1 MPSVY
6 TGCYFPAPPALQK
19 INHPCYARLY
29 LEPMI
34 PSSIIEQI
42 ADRCDIVDVIG
53 AEITLT
59 KKGANHVACCPFHN
73 ENTPSFIVS
82 PRRNTFKCF
91 SCGIGGDAITFL
103 REYKGYTFNQAVKE
117 LAKRYDIDIE
127 EQEETPEQTQQ
138 RIAKESM
145 LSACKIAM
153 DFYAAC
159 INDDSDDAKA
169 AYKYAQNRWGEDII
183 KDRNLGYAPGG
194 CALTDFL
201 TSKGHNKKYFFD
213 VGLLKER
220 KDGSICDVLFNR
232 LVIPIRDRLGRYISF
247 TARAF
252 GDVQPKYI
260 NSPTSIIYHKGSTLF
275 GIDTAAR
282 EAAKTETVYAVE
294 GAPDLLRM
302 LSIGADN
309 TLAPLGT
316 AWTEDQFK
324 IVHRLG
330 ARLCFIPDIDKPNGS
345 GSFGAGIDA
354 VIKNGKLA
362 IKFGLTVTVKE
373 ITPTDGGKKADPDTF
388 ITSRKILDS
397 IEEQDFLAWLAAKR
411 ETTITNAADKAETIN
426 EIAPLLT
433 CVPDKVKER
442 LYIKQ
447 ISKILNV
454 PQTILSS
461 SVNEARAKQQQG
473 KVTESR
479 LLDQQLYKKYGFFER
494 NNCYFSLASDG
505 DDKQWSNFIMEPLF
519 HIRDQV
525 NPKRLYRITNEN
537 GQKEIIEL
545 KQKELISLSDFK
557 CRTEGVGN
565 FIWEG
570 SEKDL
575 NKLKRVLYERTESA
589 KEITQLGWNRD
600 GFYAF
605 GNGILYNTTWYPAE
619 ELGIVRLTGLGNYY
633 LPGASAIYKG
643 DFDLFQFERKFVH
656 LDMADFSLLDF
667 TTALI
672 KVFGDNA
679 KIGISYLLATLF
691 KDVVAALTKNFPIL
705 NLFGPKGSG
714 KSELGHS
721 LMSFFIIKNS
731 PGNITNATDAALADT
746 ISQSSNALVHLDEY
760 KNTIELTRREFLK
773 GLYDGVG
780 RTRMNMDRDKK
791 REMTRVDCGVVL
803 SGQEMPTIDIA
814 LFSRLLFCRFDR
826 TEFSV
831 QEKKAFG
838 ELVEM
843 RDKGCSHLTI
853 EILKHRKKF
862 EAYFSGNYKSVMDDF
877 LTALSGEV
885 IEDRIYRNWVTVLA
899 SLRTLEGVLELPF
912 GYAEMLRI
920 CAKSASM
927 QNAET
932 RTNNEIGVFW
942 STVDYLH
949 QSGEIF
955 YDSDYRIKYMRTFRG
970 KGMTEDIVFTEARP
984 VLLLCT
990 KRVFMLFKQNAK
1002 NVGDA
1007 KVSLDSLRYYL
1018 ENSKEYLG
1026 TKNAVRFK
1034 NSANRADS
1042 TVVAT
1047 TSAGTKEVVAT
1058 SRTDWALCF
1067 DYKMIAENFGI
1078 NLELEYGAFDGQ
1090 TD

>member
-1 MPSVY
+1 
-6 TGCYFPAPPALQK
+6 
-19 INHPCYARLY
+19 
-29 LEPMI
+29 MI

-42 ADRCDIVDVIG
+42 LDRCDIVDVIG
-53 AEITLT
+53 SEPEITLT
-59 KKGANHVACCPFHN
+59 KKGANYVACCPFHS
-73 ENTPSFIVS
+73 EDTPSFVVS

-91 SCGIGGDAITFL
+91 GCGKGGDAITFL
-103 REYKGYTFNQAVKE
+103 REHKGYTFEQAVKE
-117 LAKRYDIDIE
+117 LAKRYDIEIE
-127 EQEETPEQTQQ
+127 EQEETPEQTKN
-138 RIAKESM
+138 RIIKESM
-145 LSACKIAM
+145 LSACKMAM
-153 DFYAAC
+153 EFYAAC
-159 INDDSDDAKA
+159 INDGSDAAKA
-169 AYKYAQNRWGEDII
+169 AYKYAEDRWGADII
-183 KDRNLGYAPGG
+183 KDRCLGYAPGG
-194 CALTDFL
+194 SALIKYLKDH
-201 TSKGHNKKYFFD
+201 GHNTKYFID
-213 VGLLKER
+213 AGLVKER
-220 KDGSICDVLFNR
+220 KDGSLCDALFNR
-232 LVIPIRDRLGRYISF
+232 LVIPIRDRLGRYIGY

-252 GDVQPKYI
+252 GDAQPKYI
-260 NSPTSIIYHKGSTLF
+260 NSPTSTIYHKGSTLF

-282 EAAKTETVYAVE
+282 EAAKKEVVYAVE

-302 LSIGADN
+302 LAIGVDN
-309 TLAPLGT
+309 AVAPLGT
-316 AWTEDQFK
+316 AWTDDQFK
-324 IVHRLG
+324 LVHRLG
-330 ARLCFIPDIDKPNGS
+330 ARICFIPDIDKPNSS
-345 GSFGAGIDA
+345 GSYGAGIDA
-354 VIKNGKLA
+354 VIKNGKNA

-373 ITPTDGGKKADPDTF
+373 ITPPEAGKKADPDTY

-397 IEEQDFLAWLAAKR
+397 IEEQDFIAWLAAKR
-411 ETTITNAADKAETIN
+411 VESASNATDKAEIIN
-426 EIAPLLT
+426 ELAPLLAS
-433 CVPDKVKER
+433 VPDKVKEK
-442 LYIKQ
+442 LYTKQ
-447 ISKILNV
+447 LSKIINV

-461 SVNEARAKQQQG
+461 SVNETRCKQQQG
-473 KVTESR
+473 RVTESR
-479 LLDQQLYKKYGFFER
+479 LLDQALYKKYGFFER
-494 NNCYFSLASDG
+494 NNCYFSLATDG

-519 HIRDQV
+519 HIRDQA

-605 GNGILYNTTWYPAE
+605 GNGILYNATWYPTD
-619 ELGIVRLTGLGNYY
+619 ELGIVRLPELGNYY

-656 LDMADFSLLDF
+656 LGMAEFSLHDY
-667 TTALI
+667 TSALI
-672 KVFGDNA
+672 NVFGDNA
-679 KIGISYLLATLF
+679 KIGIAYLLATLF
-691 KDVVAALTKNFPIL
+691 KDVVTSLTKNFPIL

-721 LMSFFIIKNS
+721 LMSFFIIKNA

-746 ISQSSNALVHLDEY
+746 ISQASNALVHLDEY

-791 REMTRVDCGVVL
+791 REMTRVDCGVCL

-826 TEFSV
+826 TEFNV
-831 QEKKAFG
+831 QEKKAFS

-843 RDKGCSHLTI
+843 RDKGCSHLTL

-862 EAYFSGNYKSVMDDF
+862 EADFSGNYKSVMDDF
-877 LTALSGEV
+877 YSALSGEV

-949 QSGEIF
+949 QSGDIF
-955 YDSDYRIKYMRTFRG
+955 YDSDYRIKYMRTFKG
-970 KGMTEDIVFTEARP
+970 KGMSEDIVFAEARP
-984 VLLLCT
+984 VLMLCT

-1034 NSANRADS
+1034 NISNRADA
-1042 TVVAT
+1042 TVVT
-1047 TSAGTKEVVAT
+1047 KTSAGTKEVVAT

-1078 NLELEYGAFDGQ
+1078 NLELEYGAFDGE
-1090 TD
+1090 DD